1 MKVGVVGASGYTGM
15 LLLRLLQNHPRVEQI
30 FPVSSSKPGEKIAQ
44 EDPGLGTFLPKFDH
58 CQGRFMTLDEAVAQ
72 QPDVVFAALP
82 HLASASVCA
91 PFFGKSVVIDL
102 SADFRIKDR
111 AVFQRAYG
119 QEPPRPD
126 LLDKAV
132 YGLAEW
138 HTQAIK
144 TADIIAN
151 PGCYT
156 TCSLLPLLP
165 LYRAGLIE
173 PRAVINA
180 ASGISGA
187 GKKAELKY
195 LLTER
200 AESMQGYSLGTRH
213 RHCQE
218 IEDQTKAQ
226 DQQARILFNPHL
238 VPMKRGIASTI
249 LVDLKP
255 GKSLAEA
262 EAAWKSAYQG
272 RPFVQYTG
280 NRIPATGE
288 VWGSN
293 RCDFGAV
300 LADPERDASALLISS
315 VLDNLVKG
323 ASGQAVQNMNLRFG
337 FPETEGLP
345 WTNQI

>member
-1 MKVGVVGASGYTGM
+1 MKVGVIGASGYTGM

-30 FPVSSSKPGEKIAQ
+30 FPVSSSKPGVKLGQ
-44 EDPGLGTFLPKFDH
+44 EDPGLGSYLPKFETS
-58 CQGRFMTLDEAVAQ
+58 QGCFMTLEEATSHK
-72 QPDVVFAALP
+72 PDVVFAALP
-82 HLASASVCA
+82 HLASASVCE
-91 PFFGKSVVIDL
+91 PFFGNTVVIDL

-119 QEPPRPD
+119 QQPPRPD
-126 LLDKAV
+126 LLDQAV

-138 HTQAIK
+138 HTGAIK
-144 TADIIAN
+144 KADIIAN

-165 LYRAGLIE
+165 LYAAGLIE

-187 GKKAELKY
+187 GKKADLKY

-213 RHCQE
+213 RHSQE
-218 IEDQTKAQ
+218 IEDQLKAN
-226 DQQARILFNPHL
+226 DSQARILFNPHL

-255 GKSLAEA
+255 GKTLADA
-262 EAAWKSAYQG
+262 EAAWNKAYSG
-272 RPFVQYTG
+272 RPFVQYTSS
-280 NRIPATGE
+280 RIPATGD

-293 RCDFGAV
+293 RCDFGAQ
-300 LADPERDASALLISS
+300 LADPERDPSALLISS